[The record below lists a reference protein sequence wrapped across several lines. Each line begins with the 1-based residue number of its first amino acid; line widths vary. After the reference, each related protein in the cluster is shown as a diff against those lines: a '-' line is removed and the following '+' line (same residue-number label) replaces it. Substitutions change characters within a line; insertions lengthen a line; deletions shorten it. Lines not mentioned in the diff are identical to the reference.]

1 MLNRK
6 SLGLLVL
13 GAAIVAPAAGCTVQM
28 SAKAGSPP
36 PKAKPA
42 PPPPPPPKPAA
53 AKPKAP
59 KAPPAAKPKIEKKG
73 NTLKIPGH
81 IVFDSGKA
89 TLKAGAGSEKVL
101 VQLRDYLKAN
111 PDITQL
117 RVEGHTDNVG
127 QPPANVELSGNR
139 ALTIKKWL
147 VDHGIKAERILA
159 AGFGESKPVADNAAE
174 EGRAENR
181 RTEFKIA
188 GLKGKPYAGRKPDGG
203 GKVFK

>member
-1 MLNRK
+1 M
-6 SLGLLVL
+6 L
-13 GAAIVAPAAGCTVQM
+13 GAALIAPAVGCTVQM
-28 SAKAGSPP
+28 SAGT

-53 AKPKAP
+53 AKPPPPKAAP
-59 KAPPAAKPKIEKKG
+59 KAKPKAKIEKKG

-111 PDITQL
+111 PDISQL

-127 QPPANVELSGNR
+127 QPAANIELSGNR

-147 VDHGIKAERILA
+147 TDNGIKGKRILA
-159 AGFGESKPVADNAAE
+159 TGFGEAKPVADNAAE
-174 EGRAENR
+174 EGRAQNR